1 MNGEEFVAAVRKAKG
16 TELDRL
22 GSEKALVAETAAT
35 LEPDAVLGTAA
46 ASAARAAETFEGWA
60 ADESEERVREAFADA
75 ADRERGH
82 SESIAAVM
90 DGEPGGPDADAL
102 HEHLRSLDGTVE
114 RVAAG
119 LVGQPLVTSRTL
131 LQVVNFFINDGAT
144 GRTEQFRDIRAETDD
159 VLEEGA
165 TVLDHVCVT
174 DDDWTH
180 ARESAEEAIAVAYRE
195 YASILDEM
203 GLDPK
208 PVC

>member
-1 MNGEEFVAAVRKAKG
+1 MNGEELVAAVREAKG

-35 LEPDAVLGTAA
+35 LDPDAVLGTTA
-46 ASAARAAETFEGWA
+46 ASAARAAGTFEAWA
-60 ADESEERVREAFADA
+60 DDESDERVREAFADA
-75 ADRERGH
+75 AQRERGH
-82 SESIAAVM
+82 YESIVAAMV
-90 DGEPGGPDADAL
+90 GEPGGSDVDTL
-102 HEHLRSLDGTVE
+102 HEHLRSLDRTVE

-131 LQVVNFFINDGAT
+131 LQVVNFFVNEGDTA
-144 GRTEQFRDIRAETDD
+144 RTEQFRDIRAETDD
-159 VLEEGA
+159 LLEAGITVLEE
-165 TVLDHVCVT
+165 VCVT
-174 DDDWTH
+174 DEDWTH